1 MPSLLAI
8 VHLSLMP
15 SWSMV
20 GFPFKDKWF
29 LDELF
34 GNWRWLLVLLKFYLF
49 PPQSSPICRSTG
61 VPSCLTTVKTK
72 EFSQSQLCVP
82 CRVIVCTGRKALHPW
97 LRACPGSGGD
107 GEALVSGPGAEPL
120 KSSIA
125 GHHSAAAAAAAV
137 PAPVNTQ
144 SSAKGRPQAEA
155 SSSASR
161 ACTREIL

>member
-20 GFPFKDKWF
+20 GFPFNDKWV

-34 GNWRWLLVLLKFYLF
+34 GNWRWFLVLLKFYLF
-49 PPQSSPICRSTG
+49 PPQSSPICTSTG

-72 EFSQSQLCVP
+72 EFYQSQLCVP

-97 LRACPGSGGD
+97 LRACPGSGKGGH

-125 GHHSAAAAAAAV
+125 GHHSAAAAAV

>member
-1 MPSLLAI
+1 
-8 VHLSLMP
+8 MP

-20 GFPFKDKWF
+20 RFPFKDKWF
-29 LDELF
+29 RDELF

-49 PPQSSPICRSTG
+49 PPQSSPICTSTG
-61 VPSCLTTVKTK
+61 VPFCLTTVKTK

-82 CRVIVCTGRKALHPW
+82 CRVIICTGRKALHPW
-97 LRACPGSGGD
+97 LRACPGSGKGGD

-125 GHHSAAAAAAAV
+125 GHHSAAV

-144 SSAKGRPQAEA
+144 STAKGRPQAEA